1 LFWYSVFLFS
11 IFLCDYN
18 FPHLCIM
25 SLQFPLITV
34 LGPTAVGKTTFAAQL
49 ALALDSEII
58 SADSRQVF
66 RGMDIG
72 TGKDFGDYKIGDRII
87 PFHLIDIAQ
96 PGTEYSVFQFQRD
109 FQEARNSI
117 LSRGKTPLL
126 CGGTGLYL
134 ESVLLGYNFVE
145 VPKNKILR
153 QHLEVF
159 TNDELINKIVSL
171 RPLHNSTD
179 ILDRE
184 RLIRAI
190 EIESFKDQNKINEV
204 ENDFSQTPVFGIR
217 FDRNTIRERITAR
230 LTQRLNEGMLEEVQN
245 LLDTGL
251 TKNQL
256 MFYGLEYKFLTL
268 YVTGELSYNEMF
280 TLLNTAIHQFAKRQM
295 TWFRRMEKKGIKI
308 TWLEGEDGLTMNL
321 EKVINYL
328 KSM

>member
-1 LFWYSVFLFS
+1 
-11 IFLCDYN
+11 
-18 FPHLCIM
+18 M

-34 LGPTAVGKTTFAAQL
+34 LGPTAVGKTTFAAHL

-134 ESVLLGYNFVE
+134 ESVLLGYNLVE
-145 VPKNKILR
+145 VPVNEILR
-153 QHLEVF
+153 QQLAEL
-159 TNDELINKIVSL
+159 TNDELINKISCY
-171 RPLHNSTD
+171 RPLHNTTD
-179 ILDRE
+179 IRDRE
-184 RLIRAI
+184 RLFRAI
-190 EIESFKDQNKINEV
+190 EIEWFKQQHKNQKV
-204 ENDFSQTPVFGIR
+204 ENDFSHTPVFGIR
-217 FDRNTIRERITAR
+217 FDRKTIRERITAR

-245 LLDTGL
+245 LMDSGL

-256 MFYGLEYKFLTL
+256 IFYGLEYKFITL
-268 YVTGELSYNEMF
+268 YLAGELNYNEMF

-308 TWLEGEDGLTMNL
+308 TWLEGEEGLTMNL

>member
-1 LFWYSVFLFS
+1 
-11 IFLCDYN
+11 
-18 FPHLCIM
+18 M

-34 LGPTAVGKTTFAAQL
+34 LGPTAVGKTTFAAHL

-145 VPKNKILR
+145 VPENKILR

-171 RPLHNSTD
+171 RSLHNTTD

-190 EIESFKDQNKINEV
+190 EIESFKDQNKIKEV